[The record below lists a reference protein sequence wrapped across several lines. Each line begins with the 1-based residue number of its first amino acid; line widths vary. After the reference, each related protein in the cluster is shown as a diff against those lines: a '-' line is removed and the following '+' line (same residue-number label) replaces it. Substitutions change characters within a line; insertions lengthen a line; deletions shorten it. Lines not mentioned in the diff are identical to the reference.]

1 MRKRSVINSDQ
12 QQRTQAVTLDT
23 GLAWPEAYLNLLPL
37 VKEQLGAEGT
47 ICLSRELRGGKSGAQ
62 VLVADVHSTR
72 FTGQAILKLDRA
84 WDPVHGGQPEPKL
97 LSQAIADAPEF
108 AQEHLPKLLFSVEHD
123 NQFAI
128 LLTIAGRGL
137 EYASPWPNVAFEEQ
151 LPVIKQLSTDL
162 FSKWNGNYRLSD
174 GIHSPQDLLAS
185 WLGYR
190 LVTGSGGRIH
200 QFLTSEC
207 GLDAATPSITFEGQW
222 YPNPLAFADGAFQ
235 GDDRLQIRAV
245 KGRCHGDLHGMNL
258 LVSDEQPGSLDYF
271 LIDMADYG
279 SDQFLFFD
287 HAYFE
292 LSYLLVAR
300 DQQNSGYWEA
310 LFEQLSRRNRHEQ
323 GRGLQADDLGLMQI
337 VTSLRGGINDWIEKN
352 EPDRLSFMESQ
363 CLLARV
369 AAGLNFAHKN
379 IDPRLR
385 RIAFVYAAY
394 SLKDYL
400 QLNRIDWPKD
410 GMSFSID
417 TGVGQVTPRKPDPV
431 PTGVPPSS
439 PSANDEQSADP
450 RSKATTENTNTL
462 SGGPLQ
468 KRSFMEELRRRHVV
482 KAAAAY
488 IVVAWLCLQVAL
500 VLQASLRL
508 PDWTD
513 SLVATLLTLGFPI
526 ACILAWAYELSPTG
540 LQRTTA
546 ESGLDERPSKSGIA
560 FNYLLG
566 IGVLLILTISVGS
579 PIYDRVFPATQ
590 DTTVTSDQVSIAVLP
605 FRNLSRA
612 EDSDSFSDGLTI
624 EIMSTLA
631 RSNLFRVPGLR
642 SSFSFKDKNEDL
654 RVIGRTLG
662 VDYILEGSVRTIN
675 NDFRIEAQLVKA
687 EDGFLIWSGFFDESL
702 EDLFSIQEKIASEVG
717 VALETPLQITAASLE
732 EGRTSNS
739 EAYELFLKGIGL
751 YQQRGE
757 ALKEAAGV
765 LNEAVRLDP
774 DFAAGW
780 AALSLV
786 YNVYPNYIK
795 TENGRPVSTPMMLS
809 QSQEFALRANLLNP
823 QLPFVQYA
831 MANTFRRN
839 RQWMQAEDMYRDALE
854 TIPDAYDIL
863 EDYAELLTMLGRH
876 EQAIA
881 MAEYISEADP
891 LNSVFEF
898 RLLEAKW
905 AADPSEANAEA
916 LVSYFEKDTPQQEP
930 IARAIIGYMIKTG
943 QTDRLIALI
952 EACDTCQA
960 DWRSKVLQMIDS
972 IGKDAP
978 EEIFQ
983 KYKNENFMGYT
994 LLDTIGGPDLA
1005 LEAYLYYALTLR
1017 RSAVSYSVPWSVIEK
1032 VGDKEQFKF
1041 LVEQTGLLEYWQ
1053 QRGWPDQCEPRAG
1066 DDLTCS

>member
-1 MRKRSVINSDQ
+1 MES
-12 QQRTQAVTLDT
+12 
-23 GLAWPEAYLNLLPL
+23 GLPWPKAYLSLLPL
-37 VKEQLGAEGT
+37 VQEQLGADGT

-62 VLVADVHSTR
+62 VLVADVHSTA
-72 FTGQAILKLDRA
+72 FTGQAILKLDKA

-97 LSQAIADAPEF
+97 LSQAIADAPAF
-108 AQEHLPKLLFSVEHD
+108 AQEHLPRLLFSVERD

-137 EYASPWPNVAFEEQ
+137 EYASPWPDVAFEEQ
-151 LPVIKQLSTDL
+151 LPVIRQMSADL
-162 FSKWNGNYRLSD
+162 FTKWNDNYNLSD

-190 LVTGSGGRIH
+190 LVSGSGGRIH
-200 QFLTSEC
+200 EFLAGEC
-207 GLDAATPSITFEGQW
+207 GLDAGAPSITFEGQW
-222 YPNPLAFADGAFQ
+222 YPNPLAFADGAIDL
-235 GDDRLQIRAV
+235 DDRLQIRAV

-258 LVSDEQPGSLDYF
+258 LVSHEDQGSLDYF
-271 LIDMADYG
+271 LIDLADYR

-292 LSYLLVAR
+292 LSYLLISR
-300 DQQNSGYWEA
+300 DQQSTGYWES
-310 LFEQLSRRNRHEQ
+310 LFDQLSRRNRHERR
-323 GRGLQADDLGLMQI
+323 RGLLADDLGLMKI
-337 VTSLRGGINDWIEKN
+337 VNALRGGISDWIEEN

-363 CLLARV
+363 YLLARV

-385 RIAFVYAAY
+385 RIAFIYAAY

-410 GMSFSID
+410 GTPFSLD
-417 TGVGQVTPRKPDPV
+417 TKEDQVKTLVSNSPATSAPTAMPATPV
-431 PTGVPPSS
+431 AAPPENLSTT
-439 PSANDEQSADP
+439 
-450 RSKATTENTNTL
+450 KATRQETAHNEEQKKL
-462 SGGPLQ
+462 SLL
-468 KRSFMEELRRRHVV
+468 EELRRRHVV
-482 KAAAAY
+482 KAAAGY
-488 IVVAWLCLQVAL
+488 IVVAWLCLQVAI
-500 VLQASLRL
+500 VFQVSLRL

-526 ACILAWAYELSPTG
+526 ACILAWAYELSPSG

-546 ESGLDERPSKSGIA
+546 ESGLYERPSKSGIA

-579 PIYDRVFPATQ
+579 PIYDRFFPASEEQ
-590 DTTVTSDQVSIAVLP
+590 TVTSDQKSIAVLP
-605 FRNLSRA
+605 FRNLSRS
-612 EDSDSFSDGLTI
+612 EESDSFSDGLTI

-631 RSNLFRVPGLR
+631 RSNLFRVPGLS

-654 RVIGRTLG
+654 RVIGKTLG
-662 VDYILEGSVRTIN
+662 VDYILEGSVRNIN
-675 NDFRIEAQLVKA
+675 DDFRIEAQLVKA
-687 EDGFLIWSGFFDESL
+687 ADGFLIWSGAFDESL

-717 VALETPLQITAASLE
+717 DALETPLQVTAASLA

-757 ALKEAAGV
+757 ALREAASV

-809 QSQEFALRANLLNP
+809 QSQEFALRANLINP

-839 RQWMQAEDMYRDALE
+839 RQWIQAEDMYRSALE
-854 TIPDAYDIL
+854 TVPDAYDIL
-863 EDYAELLTMLGRH
+863 EDYAELLSMLGRH

-881 MAEYISEADP
+881 MAEYIAEADP

-898 RLLEAKW
+898 RLLEARW

-960 DWRSKVLQMIDS
+960 DWRAKVLQMIAS

-1017 RSAVSYSVPWSVIEK
+1017 RSAVSYSVPWSVIKK

-1053 QRGWPDQCEPRAG
+1053 ERGWPDQCQPNG
-1066 DDLTCS
+1066 DNDLTCS